1 MELSMMRRL
10 LQVLGAL
17 VLGISLLFAAAWSE
31 LEWQARAAARAGSA
45 ALAAAV
51 HSDTAPDAITPGAAP
66 ALILLHGAGLNGH
79 MWDPVSRYLD
89 PSYRT
94 ITIDLPGHGL
104 HGSGAYSLDGA
115 VAAIIAAA
123 HSAAPAP
130 VILVGDSLG
139 GFSAM
144 AAAPYLPREQ
154 LAGLVLA
161 GSTGE
166 IDLTGVAAGLVQTLV
181 IRGMLLFVAE
191 DRLAERALG
200 RFGIA
205 GENARNILA
214 AGVRLRAVAPAMRSL
229 EGVDFRARLAAV
241 DAPVLIINGTL
252 DRNAMAQEA
261 GFVAAARHAETL
273 HFENCEHGV
282 SMRRPAEF
290 AAAVNAFATRIWRHS
305 QPPPAADGASAQ
317 GAPD

>member
-45 ALAAAV
+45 ALAAAA

-79 MWDPVSRYLD
+79 
-89 PSYRT
+89 T